1 MGDAGVDIFQ
11 PCIGA
16 GWPILQQRFD
26 YVITVYDQAHETC
39 PVFLSV
45 SSNLHWNFDDL
56 AKATGSYEQQLMVFR
71 KSRKEIADKIRQ
83 FIA

>member
-1 MGDAGVDIFQ
+1 MHRSGLAH
-11 PCIGA
+11 
-16 GWPILQQRFD
+16 LQQRFD
-26 YVITVYDQAHETC
+26 YVITVCDQAHETC
-39 PVFLSV
+39 PVFLSA

-56 AKATGSYEQQLMVFR
+56 AKATGSYEQQSMVFR